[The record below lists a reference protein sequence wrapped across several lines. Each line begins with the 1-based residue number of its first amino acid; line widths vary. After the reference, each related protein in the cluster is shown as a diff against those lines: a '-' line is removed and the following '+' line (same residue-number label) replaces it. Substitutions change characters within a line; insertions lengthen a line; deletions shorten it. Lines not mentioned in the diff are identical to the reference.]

1 MAHSVHTTEAEY
13 RRMAATG
20 TSVVHC
26 PDSNFQLMSGYFDAA
41 FTDQMNVNVSLGTD
55 VGASGNKHHNSLK
68 LLIFAPIRSTKH
80 VRSNLH
86 GGASI
91 EMSCDQRQPNLQLCF
106 VSPGI

>member
-55 VGASGNKHHNSLK
+55 VGASGLGN
-68 LLIFAPIRSTKH
+68 IDFFAKNNTEI
-80 VRSNLH
+80 
-86 GGASI
+86 
-91 EMSCDQRQPNLQLCF
+91 
-106 VSPGI
+106 

>member
-55 VGASGNKHHNSLK
+55 VGASGLGDTHFLQKNN
-68 LLIFAPIRSTKH
+68 
-80 VRSNLH
+80 NL
-86 GGASI
+86 
-91 EMSCDQRQPNLQLCF
+91 
-106 VSPGI
+106 GI